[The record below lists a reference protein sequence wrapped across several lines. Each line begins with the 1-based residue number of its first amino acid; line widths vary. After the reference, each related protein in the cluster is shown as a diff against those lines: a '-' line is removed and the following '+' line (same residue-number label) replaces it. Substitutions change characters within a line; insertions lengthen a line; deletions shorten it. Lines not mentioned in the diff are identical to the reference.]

1 MPDIRHILAQLDK
14 AQRGLLL
21 AADSVPAPRWRQS
34 PQPEAWSAGEIV
46 AHLMMVEGTIIG
58 KAAQLV
64 RQPPKAVPIWN
75 RAHLPVILAEWRGV
89 KRRTPIP
96 LDESLVTEKEMML
109 SRLQEVREKTLAFIG
124 ETGDRDLSAY
134 RWPHPFFGSLNLYT
148 WFRSIAHHEVRH
160 TKQIQ
165 EIVAAIQN
173 IQK

>member
-1 MPDIRHILAQLDK
+1 MRNIRPILAQLDK

-21 AADSVPAPRWRQS
+21 VADSVPAPQWRQN
-34 PQPEAWSAGEIV
+34 PQQGAWSAAEIV
-46 AHLMMVEGTIIG
+46 AHLMMVEGTIIS
-58 KAAQLV
+58 KAGQLV
-64 RQPPKAVPIWN
+64 QQRPKVVPIWK

-96 LDESLVTEKEMML
+96 LDESLLDEKQRML
-109 SRLQEVREKTLAFIG
+109 SRLREVREKTLAFIK
-124 ETGDRDLSAY
+124 ETSGRDLSAY

-148 WFRSIAHHEVRH
+148 WFRTIAHHEVRH

-165 EIVAAIQN
+165 EIVAATRN